1 MAGGG
6 EVEPGALTV
15 TTRQTSYETR
25 LCNRLL
31 HLAHQLGMPA
41 VDCSMVEEWFGTNGS
56 GEPSSM
62 MVVTVFPD
70 EDTACQ
76 GYGCA
81 RIAAIADALR
91 RLAEFRH
98 PGGDRFERIYGPGEA
113 VSPEA
118 AALMPLFR
126 NHGSVDLVADLV
138 ALGTS
143 PEAYA
148 RELGMRLSSIAS
160 TVVPPHPSSPPR
172 PHAKL
177 VTPVGNGSLVRWR
190 MMG

>member
-41 VDCSMVEEWFGTNGS
+41 VDCSIVEEWFGTNGS

-76 GYGCA
+76 GYGCT

-91 RLAEFRH
+91 RLAEYHH

-126 NHGSVDLVADLV
+126 NRSVDLVADLV
-138 ALGTS
+138 ALCTS
-143 PEAYA
+143 PEAYV
-148 RELGMRLSSIAS
+148 RELGMRLSEIAG
-160 TVVPPHPSSPPR
+160 TVVPPRPSSPP

-177 VTPVGNGSLVRWR
+177 VTPVGHGSLARWR